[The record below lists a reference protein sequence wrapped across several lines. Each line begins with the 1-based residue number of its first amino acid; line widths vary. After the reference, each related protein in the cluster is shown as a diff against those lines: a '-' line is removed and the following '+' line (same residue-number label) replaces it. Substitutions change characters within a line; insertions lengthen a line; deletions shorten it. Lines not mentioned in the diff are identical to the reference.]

1 MLRLPLEVAP
11 LFAEWLNTHVPDKAK
26 HVMSLI
32 RQSHGGKDYD
42 AQWGKRMRGT
52 GPYAEMLRI
61 RFETTYRRLK
71 LNQKPRRSGQLDTT
85 KFAAPPKPTN
95 QFSLAL

>member
-1 MLRLPLEVAP
+1 
-11 LFAEWLNTHVPDKAK
+11 
-26 HVMSLI
+26 MSLI

-42 AQWGKRMRGT
+42 PQWGKRMRGD

-61 RFETTYRRLK
+61 RFETAYRRLK
-71 LNQKPRRSGQLDTT
+71 LNQKPRRSGRLDTT
-85 KFAAPPKPTN
+85 KFAAPALPTD